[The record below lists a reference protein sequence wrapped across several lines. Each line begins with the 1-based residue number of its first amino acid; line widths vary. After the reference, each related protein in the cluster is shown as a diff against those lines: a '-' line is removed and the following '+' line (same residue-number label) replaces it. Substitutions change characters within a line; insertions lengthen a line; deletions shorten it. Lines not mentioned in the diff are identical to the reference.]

1 MSSTVCEQLSYSH
14 SQFYMIDVGVED
26 SQVWIALYVFKCCF
40 SSKLLYV
47 IIVSSWMYPRDNRAD
62 TGIMLLS
69 SSLLIYTFCIFTA
82 VTPLLDVLCFWVV
95 CVSMHYAFLHTS
107 QSLWTH
113 FTNHLV
119 KFHEICSVDALW
131 DIYELIRFWDQTSWS
146 RLDQIWS
153 KIHFWNHFLTIE
165 H

>member
-1 MSSTVCEQLSYSH
+1 
-14 SQFYMIDVGVED
+14 
-26 SQVWIALYVFKCCF
+26 
-40 SSKLLYV
+40 
-47 IIVSSWMYPRDNRAD
+47 
-62 TGIMLLS
+62 
-69 SSLLIYTFCIFTA
+69 
-82 VTPLLDVLCFWVV
+82 
-95 CVSMHYAFLHTS
+95 
-107 QSLWTH
+107 
-113 FTNHLV
+113 V